1 MGKIIQRVRERE
13 AASYKRSV
21 DAHWLEQEKIA
32 RQRYFEYQMAAMQN
46 MNPLSPLHVSNAAG
60 LQNAISEEFRQL
72 SEAKWS
78 DPKQKAW
85 WEFWK

>member
-1 MGKIIQRVRERE
+1 MGKIIQRVRERNAFAE
-13 AASYKRSV
+13 KRCL
-21 DAHWLEQEKIA
+21 DRYWQEQEMIA
-32 RQRYFEYQMAAMQN
+32 RKLYFEQMAAMQN
-46 MNPLSPLHVSNAAG
+46 INPLSPLYASNAAG